1 MEEILMKKKTKR
13 KLVAV
18 LCVAVLSV
26 PAIAVEVIPNG
37 ESMVKEVANAISE
50 GREAN
55 FDSIYLDEVETTI
68 AATVEVSST
77 LAAETTA
84 TTATATTTAAT
95 TTTTTETTATTKAT
109 TTTTATS
116 TTKATTTTTVAK
128 AAKTTAVTTKRA
140 TTQTTTK
147 KTTPKKEEAP
157 TQQIEVAE
165 DHGGQVAD
173 ADAHE
178 PIIAGAGAPQDMGGV
193 VPQNDW
199 NEPAENSWSDDDVVI
214 ADEPANDWSGPVLNP
229 HDGIV
234 LASQTPS
241 GYKETYYNLRMDG
254 CLRLMGLDQSL
265 ASVRE
270 DGVKTYDGYVM
281 VASPN
286 LSAYPKGSY
295 VETTLGTGI
304 VVDYCPS
311 GNLDIA
317 TTW

>member
-1 MEEILMKKKTKR
+1 MKKKMKR

-37 ESMVKEVANAISE
+37 ETMVKEIANAISE

-84 TTATATTTAAT
+84 TTATATTTA
-95 TTTTTETTATTKAT
+95 TTTTETTATTKETTTTKST

-116 TTKATTTTTVAK
+116 TTKSTTTTTVAK

-165 DHGGQVAD
+165 DYGQVAD

-178 PIIAGAGAPQDMGGV
+178 PIIAGAGAPQDMGGGAT
-193 VPQNDW
+193 QNV
-199 NEPAENSWSDDDVVI
+199 EPEDSWSDDDDVVI

-234 LASQTPS
+234 PASQTPS

-254 CLRLMGLDQSL
+254 CLRLLGLDQSL
-265 ASVRE
+265 ASVRS

>member
-1 MEEILMKKKTKR
+1 MKKNNMKR
-13 KLVAV
+13 KVVAV

-37 ESMVKEVANAISE
+37 ESMVKEIASAISE

-55 FDSIYLDEVETTI
+55 LDSIDLDEVETVT
-68 AATVEVSST
+68 ATVEVSST

-84 TTATATTTAAT
+84 TATTATIATTATTTEATSTTETASTTKST
-95 TTTTTETTATTKAT
+95 TTTTT
-109 TTTTATS
+109 TTTTAP
-116 TTKATTTTTVAK
+116 TTTTAK

-165 DHGGQVAD
+165 DYGQVAD

-178 PIIAGAGAPQDMGGV
+178 PIIAGAGAPQDMGGGAT
-193 VPQNDW
+193 QNV
-199 NEPAENSWSDDDVVI
+199 EPEDSWSDDDDVVI

-234 LASQTPS
+234 PASQTPS

-254 CLRLMGLDQSL
+254 CLRLLGLDPSL
-265 ASVRE
+265 AGVRD
-270 DGVKTYDGYVM
+270 DGVKTWNGYVM
-281 VASPN
+281 VASPD
-286 LSAYPKGSY
+286 LSAHDKKTY